1 MYAEVGSLALGNM
14 FDNYLKLFPQVL
26 ATVHNEV
33 SAKEFVVRM
42 LEHYKVLEGMVF
54 NPELEEEEVPR
65 GKGED
70 DLYVYYLEFVIR
82 FLPSLALDLCEEE
95 GDAKGLL
102 AIERLMCAYF
112 LASNLKSQNVKYA
125 DFTLF
130 DVVNLLSSSDRTK
143 QRMMDNPV
151 LNLSGT
157 SKGGMF
163 FDKYCE
169 VVVRMIK
176 ECLVRQHGGL
186 DDILIAKDI
195 GGLSVLASLNHHQ
208 RMSLLK
214 GKIGKEHSQDYVK
227 ESARVILTEQIRRLD
242 PFSCS
247 REVAVVFHEKPRGNP
262 YAGLKKKE
270 AVRFITRKGKEDSLK
285 Y

>member
-1 MYAEVGSLALGNM
+1 MYAEVASLALGNM

-26 ATVHNEV
+26 ATVHDED
-33 SAKEFVVRM
+33 SAKQFVVKM
-42 LEHYKVLEGMVF
+42 LEYFRVLEGMVF
-54 NPELEEEEVPR
+54 NPDIEEVPR
-65 GKGED
+65 KRGED
-70 DLYVYYLEFVIR
+70 DLYAYYLEFVIR

-95 GDAKGLL
+95 GDAVGLL

-112 LASNLKSQNVKYA
+112 LASNLKTQNVKYA
-125 DFTLF
+125 DFTLL
-130 DVVNLLSSSDRTK
+130 DVVNLISSSDRTK
-143 QRMMDNPV
+143 QRMMNNPV
-151 LNLSGT
+151 LNISGT
-157 SKGGMF
+157 SKGGLF

-186 DDILIAKDI
+186 DDILITKDI

-208 RMSLLK
+208 RMSVLK
-214 GKIGKEHSQDYVK
+214 AKIGKEHSQDYVK
-227 ESARVILTEQIRRLD
+227 EATRVILTEQILKLD

-247 REVAVVFHEKPRGNP
+247 RKEPVLFHEKPRGNP
-262 YAGLKKKE
+262 YAGLKKNE
-270 AVRFITRKGKEDSLK
+270 TIRFIKRKGKEHSMK